1 VANALGTVLPVQD
14 ICEMA
19 RSRGIR
25 VLIDGC
31 QAVPHTSVD
40 VQALDCDFYVF
51 SGHKLYGPSG
61 IGVLYAREELLKLMP
76 PYQGGGEMIASVT
89 FDKTDYAAPPYK
101 FEAGTPHISGA
112 IGLGAAVDYV
122 RSIGLE
128 HIAAHESDVLR
139 YGMQRL
145 AQIEGLRII
154 GAARQKAGVIS
165 FVLDDVHPHDV
176 GTILDQ
182 EGIAVRT
189 GHHCA
194 QPVMDRFGVAST
206 VRASIG
212 MYNGR
217 DDIDALASSLSK
229 VKEFFG

>member
-1 VANALGTVLPVQD
+1 
-14 ICEMA
+14 
-19 RSRGIR
+19 
-25 VLIDGC
+25 
-31 QAVPHTSVD
+31 
-40 VQALDCDFYVF
+40 
-51 SGHKLYGPSG
+51 
-61 IGVLYAREELLKLMP
+61 MP

-101 FEAGTPHISGA
+101 FEAGTPHIAGA

-122 RSIGLE
+122 RSIGFE

-145 AQIEGLRII
+145 AQIESLRLI
-154 GAARQKAGVIS
+154 GTARQKAGVIS

-182 EGIAVRT
+182 DGIAVRT

-194 QPVMDRFGVAST
+194 QPVMDRFGVVST

-217 DDIDALASSLSK
+217 DDIDALAKSLNK